1 MTGDCRTKL
10 LFRERQLQGFI
21 IENKR
26 GTAMRKKLTGLT
38 AFFMAFLMAVQPVYA
53 ERTREEVQREQEQK
67 KQEQQTT
74 QRQYN
79 EIQGTLGDLE
89 EEQEV
94 LQEEMDALNEQ
105 LVEVIASVSLMEEQI
120 EDTQAQIEQAQR
132 DYDAA
137 KEQEEEQYQSMKRR
151 IKYLYEKGETSYMEL
166 LVKASSWG
174 DMLNQANYVEKL
186 YEYDKKMLNRYIAV
200 KEEVEIKKNDLEDK
214 KSDLETQKY
223 ELEEE
228 EAAMQKMMDEMEAM
242 SADYDIQI
250 AKVRQEAAAYKA
262 QIKQQ
267 NAELAQLK
275 EEENAI
281 IKAEEE
287 RRRKEEEARKAA
299 EEAARK
305 AAEEQNAKNNSGS
318 SSGSSSVSS
327 SSGSSV
333 SSSSGGGLKSVPPA
347 TGSTGSDIAQYACQ
361 FVGNP
366 YVLGGTSLTDGADCS
381 GFIMAVYKQYGYSLP
396 RTSTGQRSAGRE
408 VSYEEAQPGDII
420 CYAGHVA
427 LYLGGGRIVHASTA
441 RTGIKYGYANY
452 KPIIT
457 VRRIVG

>member
-1 MTGDCRTKL
+1 MSD
-10 LFRERQLQGFI
+10 LQ
-21 IENKR
+21 
-26 GTAMRKKLTGLT
+26 
-38 AFFMAFLMAVQPVYA
+38 
-53 ERTREEVQREQEQK
+53 
-67 KQEQQTT
+67 
-74 QRQYN
+74 
-79 EIQGTLGDLE
+79 
-89 EEQEV
+89 EEQDV
-94 LQEEMDALNEQ
+94 LQEEIDELDAQ
-105 LVEVIASVSLMEEQI
+105 LVEVIASVGLMEEQI
-120 EDTQAQIEQAQR
+120 ADTEEQIGQAQE

-137 KEQEEEQYQSMKRR
+137 KAQEEAQYQAMKARLR
-151 IKYLYEKGETSYMEL
+151 YLYEKGDTSYMEL
-166 LVKASSWG
+166 LTKASNWS
-174 DMLNQANYVEKL
+174 DMLNQAEYIEKL
-186 YEYDKKMLNRYIAV
+186 HEYDQKMLHAYIAI

-228 EAAMQKMMDEMEAM
+228 EAAMEEMLEEKKAV
-242 SADYDIQI
+242 SADYDAQI

-267 NAELAQLK
+267 NAELKQLD

-287 RRRKEEEARKAA
+287 RRRKAEEEAKKAQESQQKA
-299 EEAARK
+299 ES
-305 AAEEQNAKNNSGS
+305 SGSTSS
-318 SSGSSSVSS
+318 SSGSSSSS
-327 SSGSSV
+327 SSGSS
-333 SSSSGGGLKSVPPA
+333 SSFGGGSKTVPPA
-347 TGSTGSDIAQYACQ
+347 TGSSGTDIAQYACQ

-381 GFIMAVYKQYGYSLP
+381 GFIWAVYKQYGYNLP
-396 RTSTGQRSAGRE
+396 RTSTAQRSAGRE

-441 RTGIKYGYANY
+441 RTGIKYGYATY
-452 KPIIT
+452 RPILT